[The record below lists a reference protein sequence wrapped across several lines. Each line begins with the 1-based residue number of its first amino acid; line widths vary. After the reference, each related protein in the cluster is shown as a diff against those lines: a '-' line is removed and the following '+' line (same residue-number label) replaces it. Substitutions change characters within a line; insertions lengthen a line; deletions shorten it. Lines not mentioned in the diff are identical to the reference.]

1 MKGQIRGFIS
11 EATKNGARQPV
22 TLTAAAV
29 EREQL
34 KDLDKNRNLRHF
46 PVKSLFLKR
55 QLHNKFSPQ
64 ETEDALFPIQS
75 KENDSINRKY
85 KVLMHK

>member
-46 PVKSLFLKR
+46 PVKSLFINDYCTTNFLPGKLKMHYFR
-55 QLHNKFSPQ
+55 SSQKKMIL
-64 ETEDALFPIQS
+64 LI
-75 KENDSINRKY
+75 ENIKY
-85 KVLMHK
+85 